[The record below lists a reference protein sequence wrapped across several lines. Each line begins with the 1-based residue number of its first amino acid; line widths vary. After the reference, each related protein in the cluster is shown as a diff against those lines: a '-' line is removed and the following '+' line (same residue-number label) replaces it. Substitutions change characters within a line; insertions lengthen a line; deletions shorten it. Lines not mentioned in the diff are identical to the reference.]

1 MQAEDSRHEVPA
13 ANALGHG
20 TFDRRTP
27 HIYRPDEIAKLMQ
40 AAARLKPASSIR
52 PVMYS
57 TLLGLLAAT
66 GMRISEALALRLD
79 DVTADGLIIRQTKF
93 QKSRL
98 LPLHET
104 TQRALDKYLAVR
116 IRLGTLDHALLV
128 STPGK
133 APSYPTVVARLFA
146 VARSIGLRG
155 NPGQPGP
162 RIHDLRHTFAV
173 RSLEQCPRD
182 REAVARHVVA
192 LSTYL
197 GHAHV
202 TDTYWYLH
210 ATPILM
216 GQIAEA
222 GEALHRGRALMTA
235 LATHLAAFLREHLP
249 HERKASPHTCA
260 TYAYSFQLL
269 VCFAARQLKV
279 KPCQLEIEQLD
290 APLVLAFLEAHRDRT
305 PQLGPDPQRP
315 TGGRQLVLPLPGV
328 SAAVVP

>member
-1 MQAEDSRHEVPA
+1 MIARNNCSRSNEMSAHHRVKSPLTITE
-13 ANALGHG
+13 
-20 TFDRRTP
+20 
-27 HIYRPDEIAKLMQ
+27 
-40 AAARLKPASSIR
+40 
-52 PVMYS
+52 
-57 TLLGLLAAT
+57 
-66 GMRISEALALRLD
+66 MR
-79 DVTADGLIIRQTKF
+79 
-93 QKSRL
+93 
-98 LPLHET
+98 
-104 TQRALDKYLAVR
+104 
-116 IRLGTLDHALLV
+116 TLDHALLV

-133 APSYPTVVARLFA
+133 APSYPTVVAVFLQ

-222 GEALHRGRALMTA
+222 GEALHRGRA
-235 LATHLAAFLREHLP
+235 
-249 HERKASPHTCA
+249 S
-260 TYAYSFQLL
+260 
-269 VCFAARQLKV
+269 
-279 KPCQLEIEQLD
+279 
-290 APLVLAFLEAHRDRT
+290 
-305 PQLGPDPQRP
+305 
-315 TGGRQLVLPLPGV
+315 
-328 SAAVVP
+328 